1 VSDSGDFDIA
11 AINRAHGAAEAYCR
25 WREGGDA
32 VTTKAHGGY
41 HAVLGYEAV
50 RACASDGAR
59 LISGEG
65 ITIPAILGSVRAIPA
80 EMDPPAH
87 AKYRKLVQ
95 QPLRPARIE
104 PWSARI
110 AEVTDQVI
118 DEFIE
123 AGKADLHRIAQAVP
137 PVIIAEVLGCPDEA
151 QNMTDM
157 TDVLLDASNSS
168 DPAVKMAAIGAFAGY
183 VDGLVSRCEQEPDR
197 DDLLAQI
204 VHGSVDDSPLPHE
217 TAVGMTVTLVLAGQ
231 ETTVNGIGSM
241 LWLLGAH
248 PEVKERLI
256 ADPGL
261 IPQAVEEV
269 LRLEAPVSML
279 GRIAAED
286 LQIDGVRISKG
297 EMVGLVY
304 GAANLDPAVFPDPGA
319 FDIDREAAPHLTFG
333 FGAHRC
339 VGEHLA
345 RAEMRIVA
353 ERVLARI
360 PDYRLTEPVQLGVN
374 TVFSRG
380 PVAVPA
386 TFTPRPAG
394 SRGGGQRAT

>member
-1 VSDSGDFDIA
+1 VSNVNGNGAFDIA
-11 AINRAHGAAEAYCR
+11 AINAAHGAAEAYCR

-32 VTTKAHGGY
+32 VTTKTHGGY

-50 RACASDGAR
+50 RACASDTAR

-65 ITIPAILGSVRAIPA
+65 ITIPSLLGNVRAIPA

-104 PWSARI
+104 SWSARI

-123 AGKADLHRIAQAVP
+123 AGEADLQRIAQGVP
-137 PVIIAEVLGCPDEA
+137 PVIIAEILGCPDEA
-151 QNMTDM
+151 QNMTHM
-157 TDVLLDASNSS
+157 TDVLNDASSS
-168 DPAVKMAAIGAFAGY
+168 QDPVVKMAAIGAFAGY
-183 VDGLVSRCEQEPDR
+183 VDGLVSACEQEPDR

-204 VHGSVDDSPLPHE
+204 VHGSVDGSPLSHE

-256 ADPGL
+256 ADPAL
-261 IPQAVEEV
+261 IPQMVEEI

-279 GRIAAED
+279 GRTAAED
-286 LQIDGVRISKG
+286 LQIDGVQIHKG

-304 GAANLDPAVFPDPGA
+304 GAANLDPATYPEPGK
-319 FDIDREAAPHLTFG
+319 FDIDREGAPHLAFG
-333 FGAHRC
+333 YGPHRC

-360 PDYRLTEPVQLGVN
+360 PDYRLTEPVELGVN
-374 TVFSRG
+374 TAFSRG

-386 TFTPRPAG
+386 AFTPHPAG
-394 SRGGGQRAT
+394 T

>member
-1 VSDSGDFDIA
+1 
-11 AINRAHGAAEAYCR
+11 
-25 WREGGDA
+25 
-32 VTTKAHGGY
+32 
-41 HAVLGYEAV
+41 VLGYDAV
-50 RACASDGAR
+50 RTCASDTAR

-65 ITIPAILGSVRAIPA
+65 VLIPSLLGSVRAIPA

-87 AKYRKLVQ
+87 AKYRRLVQ
-95 QPLRPARIE
+95 GPLRPARIE
-104 PWSARI
+104 SWSARI

-118 DEFIE
+118 DGFIE
-123 AGKADLHRIAQAVP
+123 VGEADLHRIAQTVP
-137 PVIIAEVLGCPDEA
+137 PVIIAEILGCPDEG

-157 TDVLLDASNSS
+157 TDVLNDASNSS
-168 DPAVKMAAIGAFAGY
+168 DPSVKTAAIGAFAGY
-183 VDGLVSRCEQEPDR
+183 VDGLVSACEREPDR
-197 DDLLAQI
+197 DDLLAQ
-204 VHGSVDDSPLPHE
+204 VVRGSVDGSPLSHE
-217 TAVGMTVTLVLAGQ
+217 AAVGMTVSLVLAGQ

-269 LRLEAPVSML
+269 LRLEAPISML
-279 GRIAAED
+279 GRTAAED
-286 LQIDGVRISKG
+286 LRIDSAQVRKG
-297 EMVGLVY
+297 ELVGLVY
-304 GAANLDPAVFPDPGA
+304 GAANLDPAAFPDPGN
-319 FDIDREAAPHLTFG
+319 FDIDRSGAPHLAFG
-333 FGAHRC
+333 YGAHRC

-360 PDYRLTEPVQLGVN
+360 PDYRLTQPVQLGVN
-374 TVFSRG
+374 TAFSRG

-394 SRGGGQRAT
+394 N